1 LKKGFGRKNPSQNF
15 SIGIIKK
22 LLKGGWIGW
31 RIGDVVVKKWSNA
44 EKYLDIQFLVS
55 IQHFKIELEKF
66 DEKEKDM
73 VKKEKHLS
81 VCLSLN
87 FLSLSLSHPFF

>member
-1 LKKGFGRKNPSQNF
+1 LKKGFGKKKSLPKFFNRNN
-15 SIGIIKK
+15 KK

-66 DEKEKDM
+66 DEKEK
-73 VKKEKHLS
+73 K
-81 VCLSLN
+81 
-87 FLSLSLSHPFF
+87 